1 MSSQLTKNS
10 IKPVNEIKETLQLR
24 RTTVLLIITLSCF
37 VHPSVAQNMTPEAQE
52 SKVIIIPQ
60 NQSRTFMFTNHSG
73 LFYCGE
79 TSLPNTSQFHGLSYL
94 THEFLEEYIVEIGGT
109 ELNRSTAEV
118 HLFNKK
124 FIRFFKNLS
133 IQEEVTIADS
143 LPALIV
149 KISSTQKAPMS
160 IAPVVAGSN
169 QAQDYVLYWS
179 TSDKIFYIAKKHHL
193 VRDDDNNYPIWIGV
207 CTFPNG
213 EYTSGY
219 EPLPG
224 RDTIVEDAIFV
235 PGKVNVYL
243 EGDAYIFFIIDD
255 SKAGILRK
263 RNRILKKLEIDFEKS
278 NSQIDGVRQAWF
290 QDVSSPRGK
299 DVTSAAS
306 VSLRNDDREVSFK
319 KPQHDARFP
328 L

>member
-1 MSSQLTKNS
+1 M
-10 IKPVNEIKETLQLR
+10 R

-37 VHPSVAQNMTPEAQE
+37 GRQSVAQNNTPEAQD

-60 NQSRTFMFTNHSG
+60 NQSRTFMFTNQSG

-94 THEFLEEYIVEIGGT
+94 THEFLEDYIVDIGGT
-109 ELNRSTAEV
+109 ELKRSASEV
-118 HLFNKK
+118 HLFSKK
-124 FIRFFKNLS
+124 FIRFFKNTA
-133 IQEEVTIADS
+133 IQEEVAIADS

-149 KISSTQKAPMS
+149 KITSDQKAPMT
-160 IAPVVAGSN
+160 IAPVIAGSN

-179 TSDKIFYIAKKHHL
+179 TSDKILYIAKKHHL

-213 EYTSGY
+213 EYTTGY
-219 EPLPG
+219 ESLPD
-224 RDTIVEDAIFV
+224 RDAIIEDATFV
-235 PGKVNVYL
+235 PGKLNVYL

-290 QDVSSPRGK
+290 QD
-299 DVTSAAS
+299 TSRYIRTNS
-306 VSLRNDDREVSFK
+306 QIPNYMYIPTSKETHSKLKQNMISCMK
-319 KPQHDARFP
+319 
-328 L
+328 